1 MKRIL
6 IRLVVFLLLV
16 GLGWAVWYGSARWNA
31 SRAEHC
37 ETLTLY
43 GNVEIHQVDLAFRV
57 AGRIEDMFK
66 NEGDTVRPGDTLA
79 RLDARP
85 YQDEVR
91 RAEANLAMQ
100 EATLAKLEA
109 GYRPEEIGQALAA
122 LEEGRA
128 AEDNARRNY
137 ERVRKLRTGG
147 GVSQQNLED
156 ARAAWQAAA
165 ARLDAAQKQYDL
177 VKSGFRVED
186 ITAQKA
192 AVEAALAA
200 LDTARTALA
209 DTVLIAPEGG
219 VTLTKARERG
229 AVVQA
234 GQTVYT
240 VSLTQPVYIRAFVPQ
255 PDLGLIRPGAAVRV
269 AVDAVPGKTYPGR
282 VGFVSPTAEFTPKS
296 VETREVRNDLVF
308 RIRILADDPD
318 NVLRQGMPVTITL
331 EPAPAGDG
339 AS

>member
-16 GLGWAVWYGSARWNA
+16 GLGWAVWYGYARWNA
-31 SRAEHC
+31 SRAEHR

-156 ARAAWQAAA
+156 ARAAWQAWASDE
-165 ARLDAAQKQYDL
+165 RSEDVL
-177 VKSGFRVED
+177 VQGS
-186 ITAQKA
+186 
-192 AVEAALAA
+192 
-200 LDTARTALA
+200 
-209 DTVLIAPEGG
+209 
-219 VTLTKARERG
+219 
-229 AVVQA
+229 
-234 GQTVYT
+234 
-240 VSLTQPVYIRAFVPQ
+240 S
-255 PDLGLIRPGAAVRV
+255 VRV
-269 AVDAVPGKTYPGR
+269 LLLPGVSGVEELQPTAPRLEDAYIDAVGGFALHHLSRR
-282 VGFVSPTAEFTPKS
+282 VGSS
-296 VETREVRNDLVF
+296 
-308 RIRILADDPD
+308 
-318 NVLRQGMPVTITL
+318 
-331 EPAPAGDG
+331 
-339 AS
+339 

>member
-1 MKRIL
+1 MKRAL
-6 IRLVVFLLLV
+6 LRLVVLVLL
-16 GLGWAVWYGSARWNA
+16 AAATWYGYGFWRA
-31 SRAEHC
+31 SRVAFNGPI
-37 ETLTLY
+37 TLY

-57 AGRIEDMFK
+57 AGRIEDMLK
-66 NEGDTVRPGDTLA
+66 TEGETVRAGDTLA

-85 YQDEVR
+85 YKDETR
-91 RAEANLAMQ
+91 RAEANVSMQ
-100 EATLAKLEA
+100 EANLSKLET
-109 GYRPEEIGQALAA
+109 GYRPEEIGQAHAA
-122 LEEGRA
+122 VVEGRA

-156 ARAAWQAAA
+156 ARAAWQSAT

-177 VKSGFRVED
+177 VKAGYRVED
-186 ITAQKA
+186 IAAQKA
-192 AVEAALAA
+192 GAEAAHAA
-200 LDTARTALA
+200 LSAARTALA
-209 DTVLIAPEGG
+209 DTVLIAPEDG
-219 VTLTKARERG
+219 VVLTRAREKG

-240 VSLTQPVYIRAFVPQ
+240 VSLTHPVYIRAFVPQ
-255 PDLGLIRPGAAVRV
+255 PKLGLIRPGAGVRV

-282 VGFVSPTAEFTPKS
+282 VGFISPTAEFTPKS

-331 EPAPAGDG
+331 NPASAEGG